1 MKVLLC
7 IFVTV
12 GTTAFDQLIEAVDA
26 QLPGTQ
32 FDVTCQIADGKYL
45 PKTKHV
51 RFADDLSHRFAQA
64 DVVITHGGAGTVFEL
79 LEQGKKIVVVPN
91 LFRVDKHQ
99 TDLAKHVEQNN
110 FGVVCWA
117 LSDLS
122 ACLERCIDTTFN
134 PYSKEPFFM
143 AGELLEYFG
152 MID

>member
-12 GTTAFDQLIEAVDA
+12 GTTTFDQLIEAVDT
-26 QLPGTQ
+26 QLVDAK
-32 FDVTCQIADGKYL
+32 FDVTCQIANGKYM
-45 PKTKHV
+45 PKIKHL
-51 RFADDLSHRFAQA
+51 RFCDDFSRRLAVA

-79 LEQGKKIVVVPN
+79 LEQGKKMVVVPN

-117 LSDLS
+117 LEDL
-122 ACLERCIDTTFN
+122 ADCLQRCIDTTFN
-134 PYSKEPFFM
+134 PYTKDPFFM

-152 MID
+152 MCD

>member
-1 MKVLLC
+1 MKTPIS

-26 QLPGTQ
+26 QLSGPQ

-45 PKTKHV
+45 PKIKHV
-51 RFADDLSHRFAQA
+51 RFSDDFLRRFAQA
-64 DVVITHGGAGTVFEL
+64 NVVITHGGAGTVFEL

-110 FGVVCWA
+110 FGAVCWSLA
-117 LSDLS
+117 ELTT
-122 ACLERCIDTTFN
+122 CLERCIDTTFN
-134 PYSKEPFFM
+134 PYSKDPFFM

-152 MID
+152 MCD